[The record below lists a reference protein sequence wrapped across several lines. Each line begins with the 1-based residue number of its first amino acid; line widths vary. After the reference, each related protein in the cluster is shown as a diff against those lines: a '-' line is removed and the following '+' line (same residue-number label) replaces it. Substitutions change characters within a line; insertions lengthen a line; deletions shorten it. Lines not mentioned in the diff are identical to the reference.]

1 MYPPTSFC
9 TSAHYH
15 FNTLAYQQINL
26 RYFLDVAYNGTQY
39 HGWQVQQNAHTVQA
53 ELEGALSKLLKTTIG
68 IIGSGRTDTGVHAE
82 QQLVH
87 FDREEEMD
95 VEQLHFRL
103 NVLLPPDIAV
113 KRIFPVHPKAHARFS
128 ALFRSYEYRISRQ
141 KNPFLQK
148 LTYFN
153 TRPLDVE
160 AMNRA
165 AELLLKWE
173 DFECFSKVHTEVKH
187 FRCNIKE
194 AKWVEKDDMLV
205 FHITANRFLRNMV
218 RAIVGTLLDVGQHKM
233 NAAEFQEVLES
244 RDRSRAGRSAP
255 AQGLFL
261 TKVTYPD
268 KIHDLSGYEEST
280 DGPEAGNP
288 FSEE

>member
-1 MYPPTSFC
+1 M
-9 TSAHYH
+9 
-15 FNTLAYQQINL
+15 
-26 RYFLDVAYNGTQY
+26 RYFLDVAYNGTHY
-39 HGWQVQQNAHTVQA
+39 HGWQVQQNANTVQA
-53 ELEGALSKLLKTTIG
+53 ELEGALSKLLRTPIAVV
-68 IIGSGRTDTGVHAE
+68 GSGRTDTGVHAE

-87 FDREEEMD
+87 LDWDAELD

-103 NVLLPPDIAV
+103 NKLLPSDIAV

-148 LTYFN
+148 LTYVN
-153 TRPLDVE
+153 GRPLDVE
-160 AMNRA
+160 AMNKA
-165 AELLLKWE
+165 AEFLLQWE

-187 FRCNIKE
+187 FRCNIQE
-194 AKWVEKDDMLV
+194 ARWIEEGDMLV
-205 FHITANRFLRNMV
+205 FYIRANRFLRNMV
-218 RAIVGTLLDVGQHKM
+218 RAIVGTLLEVGQHRM
-233 NAAEFQEVLES
+233 SREEFRQVLES

-268 KIHDLSGYEEST
+268 KIYELSDYES
-280 DGPEAGNP
+280 D
-288 FSEE
+288 F